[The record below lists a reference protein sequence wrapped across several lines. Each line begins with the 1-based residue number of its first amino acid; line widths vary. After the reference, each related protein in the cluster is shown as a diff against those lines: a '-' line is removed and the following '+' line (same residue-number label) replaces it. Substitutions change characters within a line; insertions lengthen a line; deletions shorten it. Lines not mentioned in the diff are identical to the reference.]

1 VKNVTVIDI
10 LIIALA
16 ILITVASLFLISSLK
31 GNPLVTV
38 SSTNNKWAYDINV
51 DRVETFSGPVG
62 NTTVEIKDGFVRVV
76 SSDCLNK
83 VCISAGKISKVGQWI
98 ICLPNDVFVLIEG
111 SIDSGGE
118 VDDIAF

>member
-1 VKNVTVIDI
+1 MKNVTVIDI